1 MILGSIFKLIGY
13 SYDPQSKD
21 LRMVGKDLNSES
33 TIEVTIHEPTQSVL
47 MNAMCAYD
55 ENYDAQFLD
64 ISLMG
69 NVKE

>member
-1 MILGSIFKLIGY
+1 MISGSIFKLIGY

-21 LRMVGKDLNSES
+21 LRMVGKALNDES
-33 TIEVTIHEPTQSVL
+33 TIEVTVHEPTQSFL
-47 MNAMCAYD
+47 MNAMCTYD

>member
-1 MILGSIFKLIGY
+1 MISGSVFNLIGY

-21 LRMVGKDLNSES
+21 LRMVGKALYDKS
-33 TIEVTIHEPTQSVL
+33 TIEVTVHEPTQSFL
-47 MNAMCAYD
+47 MNAMCTYD
-55 ENYDAQFLD
+55 ENYTAQILD